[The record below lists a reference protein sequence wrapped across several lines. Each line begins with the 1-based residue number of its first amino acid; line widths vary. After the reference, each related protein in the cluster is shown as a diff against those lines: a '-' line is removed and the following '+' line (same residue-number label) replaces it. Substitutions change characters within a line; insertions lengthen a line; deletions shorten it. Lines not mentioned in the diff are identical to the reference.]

1 MKLKLK
7 PDINELKKECED
19 RGLPTDGGVKALK
32 DRLKKIDAEPK
43 GDLFQAPL
51 NKAEREVTTYLLAKN
66 KYLIQ
71 LQLAN
76 LNMYFVHGYLY
87 PVNMEGSVIYKEQ
100 NRMADLLTRYPDHL
114 PMAKGVINDF
124 DETQVLVEIILPEDE
139 QKTLYQING
148 VSFYDGS
155 VPISRV
161 TGIYFANNSAKKS
174 FLSSVEI
181 FPDSFIPKES
191 CQLIPDKIATVTLNA
206 SVPPVNGQGKWASA
220 ISKYDRLLGMLAFLK
235 NTSLLY
241 TNVNGEFVDYTPG
254 FFHVLALINLRED
267 SLQKENSFFRWIISP
282 DTIEIDGKVARYQ
295 FKEIIKAVYEGLE
308 FDVDWA
314 LRLLDESISFEKA
327 ADQMETLRSV
337 VKLFFDYKKLRID
350 YRVLLA
356 NPLVQKN
363 IPVMLL
369 VFLIK
374 FPNKGLG
381 HSDKQALKNYF
392 RSNESGIEKKDAEY
406 IFAVLG
412 LYYGY
417 SNLVKEDRLD
427 LADPY
432 FNGLAKDM
440 ANIKFKLDTF
450 FDRFVIESVFQFAK
464 GNGERLNESF
474 EYLNVAPLA
483 QPIRLPAPR
492 TYDAEYIDRSFRK
505 YGKQFFNIQKIS
517 ASAMMARELPQLYGL
532 QITMEDHLF
541 TFVARHY
548 PHLLSIDTEQL
559 ARLIAQESGN
569 KSLNELRDVIELDKK
584 YRSKPKR

>member
-1 MKLKLK
+1 
-7 PDINELKKECED
+7 
-19 RGLPTDGGVKALK
+19 V
-32 DRLKKIDAEPK
+32 
-43 GDLFQAPL
+43 
-51 NKAEREVTTYLLAKN
+51 
-66 KYLIQ
+66 
-71 LQLAN
+71 
-76 LNMYFVHGYLY
+76 
-87 PVNMEGSVIYKEQ
+87 
-100 NRMADLLTRYPDHL
+100 
-114 PMAKGVINDF
+114 
-124 DETQVLVEIILPEDE
+124 
-139 QKTLYQING
+139 
-148 VSFYDGS
+148 
-155 VPISRV
+155 
-161 TGIYFANNSAKKS
+161 
-174 FLSSVEI
+174 SSVEI
-181 FPDSFIPKES
+181 FPDSFIPKDC
-191 CQLIPDKIATVTLNA
+191 CQLIPEKIGTVTLDA
-206 SVPPVNGQGKWASA
+206 EAPPVNGQGRWASV
-220 ISKYDRLLGMLAFLK
+220 ISRYDRLLGMLAFLK

-241 TNVNGEFVDYTPG
+241 TNVTGEFVDYTPG

-282 DTIEIDGKVARYQ
+282 DTIDIDGKVARYQ
-295 FKEIIKAVYEGLE
+295 FKEIIKAVYEGRE

-314 LRLLDESISFEKA
+314 LRLLDESMNFEKA
-327 ADQMETLRSV
+327 AEQVETLRSV

-392 RSNESGIEKKDAEY
+392 RSNDGGIEKKDAEY

-417 SNLVKEDRLD
+417 GNLVKEDRLD

-432 FNGLAKDM
+432 FNGLAKDT

-464 GNGERLNESF
+464 GNGERLNETF

-483 QPIRLPAPR
+483 QPIRLSAPR
-492 TYDAEYIDRSFRK
+492 TYDAEYVDRSFRK

-517 ASAMMARELPQLYGL
+517 ASAMMARELPVLYGT

-548 PHLLSIDTEQL
+548 PQLLSIDTEQL

-584 YRSKPKR
+584 YRSKHKR